1 LAQGFALDT
10 VLQLFGMI
18 LHIDKF
24 LGVFIQNYGAWV
36 YAVLFLIIFCETGLV
51 VFPFLPGDSLLFIAG
66 AFAASGSLSLGTLL
80 ILLLIAAILGNTVN
94 YLIGSYIGPK
104 VFESNWRLL
113 DQKALRR
120 THAFYEHHGGKTVVL
135 ARFVPI
141 VRTFA
146 PFIAGVSKMSMARFQ
161 AFNVLGAAAWVV
173 GLVVC
178 GYFIGNWTPIRDN
191 LNVIVLV
198 GVFAAI
204 VPIALGS
211 LWKLLRKKRTAHA
224 GNTPDERR

>member
-1 LAQGFALDT
+1 MDT
-10 VLQLFGMI
+10 VLQLLGMI

-24 LGVFIQNYGAWV
+24 LGVFIQHYGAWI

-80 ILLLIAAILGNTVN
+80 IVLLIAAVLGNTVN
-94 YLIGSYIGPK
+94 YLIGSYVGPK
-104 VFESNWRLL
+104 VFESNWRFL
-113 DQKALRR
+113 DKKALRR

-161 AFNVLGAAAWVV
+161 AFNFLGAAVWVA
-173 GLVVC
+173 GLVIC

-204 VPIALGS
+204 VPLALGS
-211 LWKLLRKKRTAHA
+211 LWKLMRKKRAVQM
-224 GNTPDERR
+224 GNTPDKPL